1 MGVMIRTIGGMAIG
15 SVTAR
20 AVSLLERYQFA
31 PVPAAKRMSRRNFT
45 RNAALG
51 AVGIVL
57 AEIAVGTYY
66 FVYPN
71 KTGAFGQ
78 KIQVDKA
85 QIPPPDGTP
94 VAVVAGKFYVVHP
107 TTPAKGLEALYW
119 RCVHLGCTVPW
130 KAGEDH
136 FHCPCHGSVYEYN
149 GQRIAG
155 PAPRSLDHFPV
166 TVQKD
171 GSILVDTGKI
181 LERSQVEANQI
192 TPYSV

>member
-1 MGVMIRTIGGMAIG
+1 MLRTVSGLAVGSIG
-15 SVTAR
+15 AR
-20 AVSLLERYQFA
+20 ALGLLERYQFA
-31 PVPAAKRMSRRNFT
+31 QIPEAKRVTRRNFT

-57 AEIAVGTYY
+57 AEIGVGMYY

-78 KIQVDKA
+78 KLAVDKT
-85 QIPPPDGTP
+85 QIPPPNGTP
-94 VAVVAGKFYVVHP
+94 VSVTQGKFYIVHP
-107 TTPAKGLEALYW
+107 TSPAKGLEALYW

-130 KAGEDH
+130 KGAENH
-136 FHCPCHGSVYEYN
+136 FHCPCHGSVYDYD

-155 PAPRSLDHFPV
+155 PAPRSLDHFPI

-171 GSILVDTGKI
+171 GSIIVDTGKV
-181 LERSQVEANQI
+181 LQRSQVEANQI
-192 TPYSV
+192 TPYNV